1 MPSAMTAPTALIEAN
16 FIDQVPQLRR
26 YARVLTGNLEQ
37 ADRLVLATLAC
48 ARKHHRWQQRVSLR
62 TWLFTIMHGLHRSQ
76 FPHLWQKLKHNF
88 SDRHRRSASTSEV
101 PPSAFQS
108 AAGPCP
114 TLAHLARLPCEQRE
128 VLLLI
133 VIEQLAYAEAAIVL
147 RVSVGTVLARLNCA
161 REAMR
166 L

>member
-1 MPSAMTAPTALIEAN
+1 
-16 FIDQVPQLRR
+16 
-26 YARVLTGNLEQ
+26 
-37 ADRLVLATLAC
+37 
-48 ARKHHRWQQRVSLR
+48 
-62 TWLFTIMHGLHRSQ
+62 
-76 FPHLWQKLKHNF
+76 
-88 SDRHRRSASTSEV
+88 
-101 PPSAFQS
+101 
-108 AAGPCP
+108 
-114 TLAHLARLPCEQRE
+114 LAHLARLPCEQRE